1 MYAVDCCPWVCLQK
15 RKKMGTARRARQNQ
29 RKVGQRERKYNGLAW
44 HGQDDGQADGQK
56 GHMRISMWRAGP
68 FYVMASKTRSLLAV
82 AGEVVEAL
90 PYLVFLD

>member
-1 MYAVDCCPWVCLQK
+1 
-15 RKKMGTARRARQNQ
+15 MGTARRARQNQ
-29 RKVGQRERKYNGLAW
+29 RKVGRRERKYSGGMAW
-44 HGQDDGQADGQK
+44 HGQDRQADGQK

-82 AGEVVEAL
+82 AGEVVEAF